1 MKTGEL
7 TERISTITTIVI
19 QNSDDRYPED
29 TKITIELTMTSCC
42 AYALLRMCA
51 EMSIVTSKIS
61 TIRWVRNEYGL
72 GLKESKNLVEY
83 SIDYDNR
90 SIF

>member
-29 TKITIELTMTSCC
+29 TKITIEL
-42 AYALLRMCA
+42 
-51 EMSIVTSKIS
+51 
-61 TIRWVRNEYGL
+61 IRIRI
-72 GLKESKNLVEY
+72 KR
-83 SIDYDNR
+83 I
-90 SIF
+90 

>member
-1 MKTGEL
+1 MKTAEL
-7 TERISTITTIVI
+7 TERITTITTIVI
-19 QNSDDRYPED
+19 QDSDKED
-29 TKITIELTMTSCC
+29 NEVTIELAMTSYC

-51 EMSIVTSKIS
+51 EMSIVTSKVS

-83 SIDYDNR
+83 SIDYNNR